1 MQAVADV
8 ISAAN
13 ADLTA
18 IAITARTSGELKPA
32 ACKGA
37 AVTLRDRVA
46 TIIALA
52 QAMADAI
59 FATNADLTAIMTAAI
74 TSGEL
79 IPAECKGP
87 TMIGNDQP
95 RHEGEQ

>member
-1 MQAVADV
+1 MADA

-18 IAITARTSGELKPA
+18 IAIAARTSGELKPA

-37 AVTLRDRVA
+37 AVTLRDKVA

-52 QAMADAI
+52 QAVADAI
-59 FATNADLTAIMTAAI
+59 SAANADLTAIATATI

-79 IPAECKGP
+79 VPAECKGIA
-87 TMIGNDQP
+87 MIGNDQP
-95 RHEGEQ
+95 THEGEQ

>member
-1 MQAVADV
+1 MADA
-8 ISAAN
+8 IPAAN

-32 ACKGA
+32 ACKGS

-52 QAMADAI
+52 QAVADAI
-59 FATNADLTAIMTAAI
+59 SAANADLTAIVTAAI
-74 TSGEL
+74 TSVEL
-79 IPAECKGP
+79 VPSECKG
-87 TMIGNDQP
+87 TAMIGNDQP